1 MRHSKPIVLVVEDE
15 PLMKM
20 HAVSLV
26 ADAGFDTVEAS
37 NADEAIAILEA
48 RKDIRIVFADIK
60 CLGPWT
66 AYGSLT
72 RYEDAG
78 RRSNLF

>member
-1 MRHSKPIVLVVEDE
+1 VPEQWANKPRFRVASVRHLKPVVLVVEDE
-15 PLMKM
+15 PLMRM

-48 RKDIRIVFADIK
+48 RKD
-60 CLGPWT
+60 
-66 AYGSLT
+66 
-72 RYEDAG
+72 
-78 RRSNLF
+78 